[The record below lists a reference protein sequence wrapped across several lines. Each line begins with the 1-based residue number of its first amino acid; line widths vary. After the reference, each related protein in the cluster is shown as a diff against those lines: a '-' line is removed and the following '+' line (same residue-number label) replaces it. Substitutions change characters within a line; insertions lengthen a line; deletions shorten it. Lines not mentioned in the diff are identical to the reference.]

1 MEGLCNSRSKSRSN
15 RKTFKDI
22 WDSPFDQM
30 LPYLCDLSSQ
40 HLLDMVCLRTEKSN
54 IKKEVEEADFWF
66 FFSDEICSVSSDAQ
80 ENQSKLKAYCIQ
92 FFHARKR
99 KRENAILP
107 IFFSLRIS
115 FSNFQDMGRILQI
128 LPTTTTTITFFRLR
142 VHVIWY
148 LLEIEAFLNV
158 EWGRTQQRLRSSK

>member
-107 IFFSLRIS
+107 IFFFSSHFIFKFSRHGKNFANFANNDDDDYLFPSSSACHLVSSWNRSLFERRMRK
-115 FSNFQDMGRILQI
+115 NA
-128 LPTTTTTITFFRLR
+128 TT
-142 VHVIWY
+142 
-148 LLEIEAFLNV
+148 
-158 EWGRTQQRLRSSK
+158 SS